1 MNYLYTSLAF
11 FVGFLLPVQV
21 GINAELARFISSPL
35 LAALVSFIVGTLCLL
50 ASVMLFSKVPLP
62 TFGIVAAMPVWVW
75 GGGLIGAAV
84 VLGSIVAGPKIGA
97 LALVGLLLAG
107 QLIASVLM
115 DHFGW
120 FGFPVQKIS
129 EARLFGI
136 VLLAGG
142 FFLIQKN

>member
-21 GINAELARFISSPL
+21 GINAELARFINSPL
-35 LAALVSFIVGTLCLL
+35 LAALVSFVVGTLCL
-50 ASVMLFSKVPLP
+50 SVSAVLLKVPFP
-62 TFGIVAAMPVWVW
+62 AFGKFAVMPAWAW

-84 VLGSIVAGPKIGA
+84 VLGSILAGPKIGA

-107 QLIASVLM
+107 QLVASVLM

-120 FGFPVQKIS
+120 FGFPIQKMS
-129 EARLFGI
+129 EARLLGI
-136 VLLAGG
+136 LLLVGG
-142 FFLIQKN
+142 FLLIRKH